1 MLILSRKT
9 NERIIIG
16 ENIEIAVVDIR
27 GDQVKLGIVAPK
39 NVKVY
44 RQEVFD
50 AIQEENRKAA
60 ASTTDALPSWE
71 GLIPEDPATNTTG
84 S

>member
-16 ENIEIAVVDIR
+16 EDIEIAVVDIR
-27 GDQVKLGIVAPK
+27 GDQVKIGIVAPK

-60 ASTTDALPSWE
+60 GATTEALPSWE
-71 GLIPEDPATNTTG
+71 GLLPDDPPIEP

>member
-16 ENIEIAVVDIR
+16 EDIEIAIVDIR
-27 GDQVKLGIVAPK
+27 GDQVKIGIVAPK

-60 ASTTDALPSWE
+60 RAATDGLPSWE
-71 GLIPEDPATNTTG
+71 GLIPEDPTG
-84 S
+84 DPF